1 MRRRSTYLVLF
12 VLAVVAASLAVGVAR
27 ASALSYTP
35 PAYYATGGESISVAA
50 ADFNGDGV
58 KDLATANAYFNTV
71 SVLIGNGDGTFA
83 ATTDFATGSVPIS
96 IAAGDFNGD
105 GKRDLVTSNEEDYT
119 VSILLGKGDGAF
131 QAHADYATGAYPESV
146 AVGDFNGD
154 GKQDLAT
161 ANRITDTV
169 SVLLGNGDGSFAAK
183 TDFATGTYPASVAV
197 GDFNGDGRPDLA
209 TADYRSAADTV
220 SILLNDGTGAF
231 PSHVEYATG
240 SGPFALAVGDLDGDG
255 KLDLVAADVGG
266 AFATDRS
273 GQRRIYR
280 PFDAGVGGVSVLLGN
295 GNGTFQGKTD
305 YPAGLASSVA
315 IGDFNGDSKPDL
327 ATANPYNYGV
337 AVLLY
342 TQLPKGTMTID
353 EGAAATKVRLVR
365 IDSAASYAVA
375 MRLRDAG
382 GTWSAW
388 QPYAAQT
395 SWTLPA
401 GDGAKS
407 VDVQYRNSDGDSAVV
422 SASILLDT
430 VGPRTQGAKV
440 VAHRSKRVTFR
451 IRIKDAKPGSPT
463 TSTDPAMPVTIKI
476 RNLRGV
482 LLRTITATAPFATN
496 VQVKLTWKKCDLR
509 AGHYTFKVCAC
520 DLAGNWSARTQFN
533 TLIVK

>member
-1 MRRRSTYLVLF
+1 PF
-12 VLAVVAASLAVGVAR
+12 AVTVGDLDGDGKLDLVAAN
-27 ASALSYTP
+27 
-35 PAYYATGGESISVAA
+35 E
-50 ADFNGDGV
+50 DD
-58 KDLATANAYFNTV
+58 DTV
-71 SVLIGNGDGTFA
+71 SVLFGHGDGTFA
-83 ATTDFATGSVPIS
+83 AKTDFATGINP
-96 IAAGDFNGD
+96 
-105 GKRDLVTSNEEDYT
+105 R
-119 VSILLGKGDGAF
+119 
-131 QAHADYATGAYPESV
+131 SV

-154 GKQDLAT
+154 GK
-161 ANRITDTV
+161 
-169 SVLLGNGDGSFAAK
+169 
-183 TDFATGTYPASVAV
+183 
-197 GDFNGDGRPDLA
+197 PDLA
-209 TADYRSAADTV
+209 TADYRNAANTV

-240 SGPFALAVGDLDGDG
+240 SAPFAVTVGDLDGDG
-255 KLDLVAADVGG
+255 KLDLVAANVGG
-266 AFATDRS
+266 AFAADRA
-273 GQRRIYR
+273 GQRRINR

-295 GNGTFQGKTD
+295 GNGTFQGKID

-342 TQLPKGTMTID
+342 TQMPKGTMTID
-353 EGAAATKVRLVR
+353 EGAAATKARLVH
-365 IDSAASYAVA
+365 IDSTASYATE

-401 GDGAKS
+401 GDGAKT
-407 VDVQYRNSDGDSAVV
+407 VEVQYRNSDGDSAVV
-422 SASILLDT
+422 SAAILLDT
-430 VGPRTQGAKV
+430 HGPRTQGAKV
-440 VAHRSKRVTFR
+440 VAQRGKRVTFR

-463 TSTDPAMPVTIKI
+463 TSTDPATPVTIKI

-496 VQVKLTWKKCDLR
+496 VQVKLTWKKCNLR
-509 AGHYTFKVCAC
+509 AGRYTYKVYAY

-533 TLIVK
+533 TFIVR